1 MKKLIKI
8 LALFTFV
15 GLQSIAVANED
26 IAASEETFNPP
37 NAGTIIKWEG
47 KKNGKSFSEEHE
59 IGTSNGLLARW
70 KSNGKNY
77 ERYGLISWGA
87 PDTFDT
93 STVDPLWPLKVGNEV
108 SYIRSEGSRS
118 WNDSMKV
125 VGFESIETKMGKF
138 DTYVLQLDTENQN
151 KKWSAKFKA
160 WYAPK
165 IGWAIKREYKDSKGS
180 LVTSE
185 AVEVKTP

>member
-8 LALFTFV
+8 SALFIFG
-15 GLQSIAVANED
+15 GLQTNVLANQDTTSYE
-26 IAASEETFNPP
+26 ALFNPP
-37 NAGTIIKWEG
+37 KPGTIVRWEG
-47 KKNGKSFSEEHE
+47 KKNGKHFKEEHH
-59 IGTSNGLLARW
+59 IGKSKGLLARW

-77 ERYGLISWGA
+77 ERYGLISWGT

-93 STVDPLWPLKVGNEV
+93 TKVDPIWPLKVGNEV
-108 SYIRSEGSRS
+108 SYKRSKGNRS

-125 VGFESIETKMGKF
+125 VGTETINTKIGEFE
-138 DTYVLQLDTENQN
+138 TYILQFDTENQN

-165 IGWAIKREYKDSKGS
+165 VGWAIKREYKDSTGT
-180 LVTSE
+180 VAISE
-185 AVEVKTP
+185 VVEVVIP